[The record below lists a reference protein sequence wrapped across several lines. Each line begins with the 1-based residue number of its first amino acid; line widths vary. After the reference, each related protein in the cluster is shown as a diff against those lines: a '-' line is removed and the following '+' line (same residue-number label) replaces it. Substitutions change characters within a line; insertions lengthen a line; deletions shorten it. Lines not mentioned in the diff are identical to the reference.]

1 MNNFAQWWRGRL
13 MTGNLPTRIMLLQF
27 IITISACR
35 SDTEILGPHSQY
47 LPKIVSIFAEVMH
60 EQLILKSVIL
70 LIIILFYFPTYPCNF
85 VQLSWMNT
93 WMFYSPICI
102 FCRFCAMEQNSP
114 LMKLETGWWMS
125 WGVSSRLCLLIF
137 LHQRFP
143 TCNRSNSYCYSP
155 SCRHSCFFSVAAR
168 SGLVIFLD
176 VLSANSLCGIFF
188 LGGVICECIAC
199 FNELEA
205 ATTHGFDIVYIV
217 LYSKYGLRRAT
228 EVQGKW

>member
-1 MNNFAQWWRGRL
+1 
-13 MTGNLPTRIMLLQF
+13 MLLQF

-85 VQLSWMNT
+85 VQLSWMNS
-93 WMFYSPICI
+93 WMVYFPICI
-102 FCRFCAMEQNSP
+102 FYRFCAMEQNSP

-155 SCRHSCFFSVAAR
+155 SCRHSCFFCRCKVRACYFSWCFVSQFFMWNLFCGWGNLWMHCLLQRTR
-168 SGLVIFLD
+168 SCHHTWFWYR
-176 VLSANSLCGIFF
+176 
-188 LGGVICECIAC
+188 
-199 FNELEA
+199 
-205 ATTHGFDIVYIV
+205 VYIV
-217 LYSKYGLRRAT
+217 LYSKYGLRCAAT
-228 EVQGKW
+228 EVHGKWWYLLLDGLDMQFW